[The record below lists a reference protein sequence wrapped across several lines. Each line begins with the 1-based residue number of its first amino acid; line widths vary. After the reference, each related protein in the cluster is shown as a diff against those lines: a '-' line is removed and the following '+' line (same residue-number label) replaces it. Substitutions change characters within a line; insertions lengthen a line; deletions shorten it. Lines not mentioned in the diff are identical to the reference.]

1 MRLRRIAALDCYTGA
16 FGLFLFVSPW
26 LFAYVSEKA
35 RVDIWTSGAAI
46 VAISIAAIVAFS
58 DWEEWTN
65 LLLGLWLIVSP
76 WALGF
81 AHTRAMHVTIFI
93 GVLVAFFAALELW
106 LLHFEPD
113 YGPPKQPQHDV
124 LPPGQANT
132 QMHHH

>member
-1 MRLRRIAALDCYTGA
+1 MKIRRIAALDCYTGA

-35 RVDIWTSGAAI
+35 RVDIWTTGAAI
-46 VAISIAAIVAFS
+46 AVLSIAAIVAFS

-81 AHTRAMHVTIFI
+81 AHTRAMHVTILI
-93 GVLVAFFAALELW
+93 GVLVACFAALELW
-106 LLHFEPD
+106 LVHFEPD
-113 YGPPKQPQHDV
+113 YGAATAPESNA
-124 LPPGQANT
+124 LPAGHTASMRRQ
-132 QMHHH
+132 

>member
-1 MRLRRIAALDCYTGA
+1 MKIRRIAALDCYSGA

-35 RVDIWTSGAAI
+35 RVDIWTTGAAI
-46 VAISIAAIVAFS
+46 AVLSIAAIVAFS

-81 AHTRAMHVTIFI
+81 VHSRAMHVTILI
-93 GVLVAFFAALELW
+93 GVLVACFAALELW
-106 LLHFEPD
+106 LVHFEPD
-113 YGPPKQPQHDV
+113 YGAEPPAKSDA
-124 LPPGQANT
+124 LPPGHTAS
-132 QMHHH
+132 MRLH